1 MKTYILLLAIAAGFA
16 AVCTAAPC
24 TPNGRYTEIHGSRA
38 MNPPA
43 LVTLNGALAS
53 KAPPGEASYRMSV
66 QRSDVATVC
75 SLVKEGVEYKTYM
88 PLKFI
93 GGASRMIKPVAE
105 NSGCQSAAKGTSPP
119 LQLSFKLLDS
129 AQIGVA
135 TCPATK
141 SSTCP
146 VYLYDSTGSPGY
158 NKEYPVATSTAKAP
172 PPSDLVSGRKLSQDG
187 DAPQCT
193 SNGNCVSMCDA
204 TGTSGVC
211 TE

>member
-1 MKTYILLLAIAAGFA
+1 MKTYILLLAIVAGFA

-38 MNPPA
+38 ENPPA

-53 KAPPGEASYRMSV
+53 TAPPGEASYRMSV
-66 QRSDVATVC
+66 ERSDVATVC
-75 SLVKEGVEYKTYM
+75 SMVKEGVEYKTYM

-93 GGASRMIKPVAE
+93 GGAIRMIKPVAE

-119 LQLSFKLLDS
+119 SKLQLSFKLMDS
-129 AQIGVA
+129 AQVGVA

-141 SSTCP
+141 SSRCP

-158 NKEYPVATSTAKAP
+158 PKDTATNSTSNEYPKDTNTATT
-172 PPSDLVSGRKLSQDG
+172 LVMEPGQGRKLR
-187 DAPQCT
+187 
-193 SNGNCVSMCDA
+193 
-204 TGTSGVC
+204 
-211 TE
+211 